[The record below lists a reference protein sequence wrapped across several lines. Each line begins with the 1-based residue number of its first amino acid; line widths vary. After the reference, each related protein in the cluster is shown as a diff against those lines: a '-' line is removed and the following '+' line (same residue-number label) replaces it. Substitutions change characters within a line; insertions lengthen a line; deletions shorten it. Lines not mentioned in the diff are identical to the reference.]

1 MNKAFFGMAMMT
13 AFGLASCANKPAQ
26 QQEEAASETAAA
38 SNNEIRINCLYKV
51 APENVANIVTLSK
64 ELVAASRNDG
74 GNIDYDIYQSQTDP
88 TQLMIFE
95 TWKDQASLD
104 VHSAAAHF
112 TRIVPQLANAAVGEM
127 AIQSFTQTSEGS
139 QIRINCMLKVD
150 AANVTKALG
159 LAKELVEASR
169 KDDGNIDYDIYQS
182 QTDPTQ
188 MMNMGMGEVIAD
200 ISGGGDISCY
210 PHLESLTAQFNQF
223 SIKSHLGYSCG
234 KGISDREI
242 ASRLINNGVEEAT
255 FTVFSTDPKL
265 RQQWVRDK
273 HPQEALNACR
283 IFCENIKLTGAS
295 VIIPGVNDGD
305 VLRQTC
311 DDLESWGAK
320 GFILMR
326 FANTFNE
333 GLILGNE
340 PILKDHESQPV
351 EEFGQ
356 LVKDLNNEYNFRITG
371 TPLCDPETG
380 GPFAIAKDENQI
392 FLQFIKPVTGEAT
405 IITSK
410 IAAPYIQN
418 IFDKLEVERDDDV
431 YLNKS
436 SLNYL
441 KNEACRLLQER
452 IAASFKR
459 KSREYEYVK
468 AASEGCKERK
478 LTIRVRNNEQFTAS
492 VFDPCSR
499 HYI

>member
-1 MNKAFFGMAMMT
+1 MHVVADVGGIPGKDCNGFCKYCYFRKVKEIKVFGCAHCLPNKVGCERCSKGVAD
-13 AFGLASCANKPAQ
+13 SQ
-26 QQEEAASETAAA
+26 SEFKSPFEVF
-38 SNNEIRINCLYKV
+38 SNVQNTI
-51 APENVANIVTLSK
+51 
-64 ELVAASRNDG
+64 
-74 GNIDYDIYQSQTDP
+74 
-88 TQLMIFE
+88 
-95 TWKDQASLD
+95 
-104 VHSAAAHF
+104 
-112 TRIVPQLANAAVGEM
+112 
-127 AIQSFTQTSEGS
+127 
-139 QIRINCMLKVD
+139 
-150 AANVTKALG
+150 
-159 LAKELVEASR
+159 
-169 KDDGNIDYDIYQS
+169 
-182 QTDPTQ
+182 

-410 IAAPYIQN
+410 IAAPYILN
-418 IFDKLEVERDDDV
+418 FIVLLVVVCVNVVGVVMDLGCVITIDVFD
-431 YLNKS
+431 
-436 SLNYL
+436 SLVL
-441 KNEACRLLQER
+441 SEIKDAVILPGRSFVHQLDAER
-452 IAASFKR
+452 ILSADGIERIVGRGPDTLTVDGELSIDLTDENVIE
-459 KSREYEYVK
+459 RELEDFNDLVD
-468 AASEGCKERK
+468 AINFFGMRR
-478 LTIRVRNNEQFTAS
+478 L
-492 VFDPCSR
+492 
-499 HYI
+499 